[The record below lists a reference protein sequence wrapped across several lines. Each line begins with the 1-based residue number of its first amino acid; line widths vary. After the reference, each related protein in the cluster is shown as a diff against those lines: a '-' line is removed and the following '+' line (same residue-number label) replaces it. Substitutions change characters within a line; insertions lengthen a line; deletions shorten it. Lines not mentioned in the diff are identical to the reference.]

1 MEDQQLETKVYW
13 EAVMKARTSAI
24 TTAVTTA
31 VTTAINTS
39 MEAMST
45 RMEAQIAALREA
57 LTNQANINANHV
69 NLNGREKKRRRFP
82 PYGNNHRRSKFQDS
96 NSDSDYEIPKYRAPI
111 SGKS

>member
-1 MEDQQLETKVYW
+1 MEDQQHVTKAYW

-24 TTAVTTA
+24 TTA

-57 LTNQANINANHV
+57 LTNQANINANHA
-69 NLNGREKKRRRFP
+69 NRNGREEKRRRFP
-82 PYGNNHRRSKFQDS
+82 PYINNYQRSKFH
-96 NSDSDYEIPKYRAPI
+96 DSDLDPDSAYEIPKYRDRN
-111 SGKS
+111 